1 MTEYLK
7 GNYPLDT
14 SILGA
19 NHGAN
24 CNPFEKLAL
33 SRLGGSICF
42 VAKAPLVWPG
52 ASQGD
57 GAQGA
62 Q

>member
-7 GNYPLDT
+7 GNYPLNAT
-14 SILGA
+14 ISGA
-19 NHGAN
+19 ETTP
-24 CNPFEKLAL
+24 CSPFEKAALA
-33 SRLGGSICF
+33 RLGGSICF